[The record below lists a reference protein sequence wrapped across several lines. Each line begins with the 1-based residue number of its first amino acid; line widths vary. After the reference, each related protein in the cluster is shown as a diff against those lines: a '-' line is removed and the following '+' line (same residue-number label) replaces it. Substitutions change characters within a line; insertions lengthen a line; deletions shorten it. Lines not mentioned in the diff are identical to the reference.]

1 MEKKFDIKKTP
12 KNSLE
17 DILDINKK
25 QFRTDY
31 LEETEEDKKKTIK
44 LCYEDL
50 KKIEDD
56 PYSELTKY
64 MNRVLVKFNYSPI
77 INKLFPSI
85 KKEDDDKTEYMYFI
99 WRYYIIEKNRV
110 IHKTKSDTLAK
121 KILHN
126 FVTFINNYLRH
137 IFGISKIY
145 DSLNILNKKIKF
157 KIYDFENENEEKDI
171 YLNIENELKGT
182 GCTFIFLKEIRR
194 LYDCLKYSEKI
205 FSLNIL
211 YCSFHGFNNLV
222 ETIFYKYVIENEVV
236 SSLLYQIKLV
246 FENYSDDKD
255 VVNLINKFTIEDKK
269 ELKQEEYDNKINDI
283 FFHSEFNERVY
294 HMFSKEYEE
303 IDKFNLDI
311 IPTKIKYVYK
321 EVKDL
326 ERDYKLNGDEIE
338 FKEDEKVKQIKDL
351 DELVNY
357 IQGEKKKK
365 KKKKKKKENPINQIE
380 KYNCNKVMNLDDD
393 QMSIVSHD
401 TIFSNFKADIK
412 NDNIDDEDLVKI
424 KPMIS
429 EKFIENLK

>member
-64 MNRVLVKFNYSPI
+64 MNRLFVKFNYSPI

-110 IHKTKSDTLAK
+110 IHKTKSDTFAK

-205 FSLNIL
+205 FIMNIL

>member
-64 MNRVLVKFNYSPI
+64 MNRLFVKFNYSPI

-171 YLNIENELKGT
+171 YLNIENELKGS

-194 LYDCLKYSEKI
+194 LYDCLIYSQKI
-205 FSLNIL
+205 FRMNKL

-283 FFHSEFNERVY
+283 FFHPEFNERVY
-294 HMFSKEYEE
+294 QIFSKEYDE

-380 KYNCNKVMNLDDD
+380 KYNSNKVMNLDDD

>member
-17 DILDINKK
+17 DILDIKKK

-56 PYSELTKY
+56 PYSELTTY
-64 MNRVLVKFNYSPI
+64 MNRLFVKFNFSPI

-110 IHKTKSDTLAK
+110 IHKTKSDTFSK

-171 YLNIENELKGT
+171 YLNIENELKGA

-194 LYDCLKYSEKI
+194 LYDCLIYSQKI
-205 FSLNIL
+205 FRMNIL
-211 YCSFHGFNNLV
+211 YCFFYGFNNIV

-283 FFHSEFNERVY
+283 FFHPEFNERVY
-294 HMFSKEYEE
+294 QIFSKEYDE

-321 EVKDL
+321 EIKDL

-357 IQGEKKKK
+357 IQGDKKKK

-380 KYNCNKVMNLDDD
+380 KYNSNKVMNLDDD

-412 NDNIDDEDLVKI
+412 NDNIDDEDLIKI

>member
-1 MEKKFDIKKTP
+1 MEKKFDIKKTS

-17 DILDINKK
+17 DILDIRKK
-25 QFRTDY
+25 QFRTDF
-31 LEETEEDKKKTIK
+31 LEESDEDKNKTIK
-44 LCYEDL
+44 LFYEDIQ
-50 KKIEDD
+50 KIEDD
-56 PYSELTKY
+56 PYSELTTY
-64 MNRVLVKFNYSPI
+64 MNKIFVKFNYSPI
-77 INKLFPSI
+77 MNKLFPSI

-110 IHKTKSDTLAK
+110 IHKTKSDTFAK
-121 KILHN
+121 QILHN
-126 FVTFINNYLRH
+126 FVTFINDYLKH

-157 KIYDFENENEEKDI
+157 KKYDFENENEAKDI
-171 YLNIENELKGT
+171 YLNIENELKGV
-182 GCTFIFLKEIRR
+182 GCTFIFLKELRR

-205 FSLNIL
+205 FKMNIL
-211 YCSFHGFNNLV
+211 YCFFHDFNDLV
-222 ETIFYKYVIENEVV
+222 EIIFYKYVIENEVV
-236 SSLLYQIKLV
+236 SSLLFQIKLL
-246 FENYSDDKD
+246 FENYSEEKD
-255 VVNLINKFTIEDKK
+255 VINLINKFTIENKK
-269 ELKQEEYDNKINDI
+269 ELNQEGYDNKINDI
-283 FFHSEFNERVY
+283 YFKPEFNERVY
-294 HMFSKEYEE
+294 EMFAKEYKA
-303 IDKFNLDI
+303 IDKYKLDN
-311 IPTKIKYVYK
+311 IPSKINYVYK

-365 KKKKKKKENPINQIE
+365 KKKKKKKENPINQLE
-380 KYNCNKVMNLDDD
+380 KYINNFTNLDDD

-412 NDNIDDEDLVKI
+412 NDNIDDEDLIKI
-424 KPMIS
+424 KPMLS